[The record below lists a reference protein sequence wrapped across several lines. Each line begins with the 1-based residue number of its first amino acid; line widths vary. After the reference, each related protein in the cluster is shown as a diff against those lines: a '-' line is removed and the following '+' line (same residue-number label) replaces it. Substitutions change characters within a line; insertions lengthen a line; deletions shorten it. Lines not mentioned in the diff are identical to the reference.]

1 MRILHV
7 PFSFVRF
14 GALQGTKLACLEIK
28 DGGSNMAAKKVISY
42 YSSAIGSYN
51 TWVNLVSSCHLE
63 LSFNRFFKQLIFI
76 TLVYIDP
83 LVQKATFLRYHG
95 NQNQNPSNFATKA
108 SKITCKTV
116 VPFNHLDV
124 PQNMSKNMSK
134 NLCMYIYSTL
144 LKAEWRHFITW

>member
-7 PFSFVRF
+7 PFSIDRF
-14 GALQGTKLACLEIK
+14 WALEGTKLACLEIK

-42 YSSAIGSYN
+42 YSSTIGSYD
-51 TWVNLVSSCHLE
+51 TWVKLVSSCHLE
-63 LSFNRFFKQLIFI
+63 LSFNWFFKQSIFI

-95 NQNQNPSNFATKA
+95 NQNQNPSNFGTKA

-124 PQNMSKNMSK
+124 PQNMSKNMSTS
-134 NLCMYIYSTL
+134 LCMYIHSTL
-144 LKAEWRHFITW
+144 LKAEWRHFIT